1 VTQAFDGDDGEFGLD
16 DGCDLFGHV
25 EHLVVVGDQAVPTGL
40 VKGDDQ
46 RSVVQI
52 GQAAVDD
59 LQVGDLHVGRQEVVH
74 GVDQWDGEVLIQRH
88 ILDTDAVTQRPVI
101 QPVATLREP
110 VGPHE

>member
-1 VTQAFDGDDGEFGLD
+1 MTEAFDGDDGEFGLD

-52 GQAAVDD
+52 GQASVDD
-59 LQVGDLHVGRQEVVH
+59 LQVGDLQSAGRKSYTASIN
-74 GVDQWDGEVLIQRH
+74 GMGKF
-88 ILDTDAVTQRPVI
+88 
-101 QPVATLREP
+101 
-110 VGPHE
+110 